1 MNRYEIALD
10 LDKTATRRN
19 FAPVVLRQNDLHGC
33 EIAAII
39 TDHGKPI
46 GQDGLA
52 AYFALKLPSGA
63 YYRASAEWDGTVA
76 LVVIDEHCA
85 ASELGKAVPAYFELR
100 DGTEVIATTQN
111 FPVRSIESAT
121 DGPPAESYDSLIEQA
136 IDRAEIA
143 LDTADDAN
151 RRAEDAIGSIDT
163 AIDEMTEDAN
173 ERVTEAIGRLD
184 EAIASLDEHVVVLT
198 NAQIDEMFG

>member
-1 MNRYEIALD
+1 MNRHEIALD

-33 EIAAII
+33 EIAATI
-39 TDHGKPI
+39 TDHGKPVA
-46 GQDGLA
+46 QEGLV

-136 IDRAEIA
+136 LEGVAEVVEQA
-143 LDTADDAN
+143 ESDVSDAVGRADDATD
-151 RRAEDAIGSIDT
+151 R
-163 AIDEMTEDAN
+163 AN
-173 ERVTEAIGRLD
+173 EAADRFD
-184 EAIASLDEHVVVLT
+184 EGVIVLT
-198 NAQIDEMFG
+198 NEQIDALF

>member
-33 EIAAII
+33 EIAATI
-39 TDHGKPI
+39 TDHGKPVA
-46 GQDGLA
+46 QEGLA

-85 ASELGKAVPAYFELR
+85 ASELGNAVPAYFELR

-136 IDRAEIA
+136 LDDIADAIDKAEKDVDAAVDLADAATDRANA
-143 LDTADDAN
+143 AAD
-151 RRAEDAIGSIDT
+151 RF
-163 AIDEMTEDAN
+163 DEG
-173 ERVTEAIGRLD
+173 VI
-184 EAIASLDEHVVVLT
+184 VLT
-198 NAQIDEMFG
+198 NEQIDEMF